1 MEDTCTK
8 QVAVGLPSD
17 LHEALRE
24 AASAERRKPSALRVY
39 CRNPKCRMK
48 LKAPVENPKD
58 AFCTRGCYRQFHRK
72 RCVVCE
78 HDMERRT
85 EHQLVCGKRRC
96 RNALQGGF
104 NAGRYHAPSG
114 DLATQ
119 EVPILRASKSASKYA
134 RSISLAADPSVSRVH
149 LSWIRSRASGFSGWK
164 SVN

>member
-1 MEDTCTK
+1 
-8 QVAVGLPSD
+8 
-17 LHEALRE
+17 
-24 AASAERRKPSALRVY
+24 
-39 CRNPKCRMK
+39 MK

-134 RSISLAADPSVSRVH
+134 EAPLNILGGGSFRFPGTPKLDPLACERILRLEVGELTNGMSELREA
-149 LSWIRSRASGFSGWK
+149 A
-164 SVN
+164 